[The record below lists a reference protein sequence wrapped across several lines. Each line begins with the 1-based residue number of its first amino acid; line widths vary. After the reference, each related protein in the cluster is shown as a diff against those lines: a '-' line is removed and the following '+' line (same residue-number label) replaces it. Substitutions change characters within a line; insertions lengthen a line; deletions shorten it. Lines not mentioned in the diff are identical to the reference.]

1 MNLAQFPRRG
11 YVTTP
16 TPIEHCPN
24 FSKALGADIDV
35 YIKRDDMLPGTAGG
49 NKTRKLDFCIADAL
63 QKGCDTVITCGA
75 VQSNHCRLTLA
86 ASVKEGL
93 KCHLVLEQRVPNSYR
108 EDASG
113 NNYLFHL
120 LGVEGIHVVD
130 GGSDMMAEMNKV
142 ADELKAKGR
151 KPYII
156 PGGGSNAIGGTG
168 YAACAQEILQQS
180 FAMGVSFDHIICTSG
195 STGTHAGLLVGL
207 KGENANIPLT
217 GIGINRKK
225 DAQRKAV
232 YDHSVELAKH
242 LGVANEITMDDVIV
256 FDDYIGEGYSR
267 VTKGMVKAVKLVART
282 EAILLDPVYTGKTM
296 DGMLDLMQ
304 KGYFDGCKNI
314 LFVHTGGSPALFAYT
329 DTFFPEE

>member
-1 MNLAQFPRRG
+1 MLSPCSITSAHRLMPAKAVGALSCFFLYTAFSSPR
-11 YVTTP
+11 
-16 TPIEHCPN
+16 
-24 FSKALGADIDV
+24 A
-35 YIKRDDMLPGTAGG
+35 
-49 NKTRKLDFCIADAL
+49 
-63 QKGCDTVITCGA
+63 
-75 VQSNHCRLTLA
+75 
-86 ASVKEGL
+86 
-93 KCHLVLEQRVPNSYR
+93 NS
-108 EDASG
+108 
-113 NNYLFHL
+113 
-120 LGVEGIHVVD
+120 
-130 GGSDMMAEMNKV
+130 
-142 ADELKAKGR
+142 
-151 KPYII
+151 
-156 PGGGSNAIGGTG
+156 
-168 YAACAQEILQQS
+168 
-180 FAMGVSFDHIICTSG
+180 TSG